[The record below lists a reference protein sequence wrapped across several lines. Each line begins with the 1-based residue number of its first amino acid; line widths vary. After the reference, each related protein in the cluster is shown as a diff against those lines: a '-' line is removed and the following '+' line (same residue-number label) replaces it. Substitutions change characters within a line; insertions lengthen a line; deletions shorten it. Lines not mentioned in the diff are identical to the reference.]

1 MMRTAIAPG
10 QVYRVEYRGSAGFAV
25 MTPNLMQGGAL
36 LMPKKDQPKCFPTA
50 SDSVRHAAL
59 CVVSPQTKSASYKLA
74 FDDPEFL
81 LRDELRAV
89 RLQLEI
95 MKPEIIQ
102 QEQGINA
109 TVVIFGG
116 ARIPDPETAAKRLQE
131 IEMQAKREPLSD
143 MASLRVSRA
152 RRVMA
157 KANYYE
163 EARELAR
170 LITASCINDDDC
182 DLVVATGGGPGIMEA
197 ANRGAHEAGGK
208 SIGLNIVLPHE
219 QAPNEYITPELCF
232 QFHYFA
238 MRKMHFLMRASALV
252 AFPGGYGTMDELF
265 ETLTLIQTRK
275 IKPLPVILFGREFW
289 NKAIDFDFLV
299 HEGVIAPEDKDLFY
313 VLEKAQDAWQI
324 IREFYDQHKVNT
336 AP

>member
-1 MMRTAIAPG
+1 MPPK
-10 QVYRVEYRGSAGFAV
+10 
-25 MTPNLMQGGAL
+25 TP
-36 LMPKKDQPKCFPTA
+36 PKCFPSA
-50 SDSVRHAAL
+50 SDDVKDAAL
-59 CVVSPQTKSASYKLA
+59 CVISPQTESESYKLA
-74 FDDPEFL
+74 FDDPQFL

-102 QEQGINA
+102 QELDVNS

-116 ARIPDPETAAKRLQE
+116 ARIPDPETAAKLLQE
-131 IEMQAKREPLSD
+131 EEMQAKREPLSE
-143 MASLRVSRA
+143 MASMRVSCA
-152 RRVMA
+152 QRVLA
-157 KANYYE
+157 KSNYYE

-170 LITASCINDDDC
+170 LITESCIHDTDC
-182 DLVVATGGGPGIMEA
+182 DLIVTTGGGPGIMEA
-197 ANRGAHEAGGK
+197 ANRGAFEAGGK

-238 MRKMHFLMRASALV
+238 MRKMHFLMRARVLV
-252 AFPGGYGTMDELF
+252 AFPGGFGTMDELF
-265 ETLTLIQTRK
+265 ETLTLIQTKK

-299 HEGVIAPEDKDLFY
+299 QEGVIAPEDINLFHT
-313 VLEKAQDAWQI
+313 VEKAQDAWKI
-324 IREFYDQHKVNT
+324 IREFYYESKNET
-336 AP
+336 AS

>member
-1 MMRTAIAPG
+1 
-10 QVYRVEYRGSAGFAV
+10 
-25 MTPNLMQGGAL
+25 
-36 LMPKKDQPKCFPTA
+36 MPDKKPPKCFPSA
-50 SDSVRHAAL
+50 GDSIKDAAL
-59 CVVSPQTKSASYKLA
+59 CVVSSQTKSKSYRLA

-81 LRDELRAV
+81 LRDEMRAV

-102 QEQGINA
+102 QELGINS
-109 TVVIFGG
+109 TIVMFGG

-131 IEMQAKREPLSD
+131 EEMQANREPLND
-143 MASLRVSRA
+143 MADMRVA
-152 RRVMA
+152 CA
-157 KANYYE
+157 KSVLEKSHYYE

-170 LITASCINDDDC
+170 RVTEHCLKDDSC
-182 DLVVATGGGPGIMEA
+182 DLVVTTGGGPGIMEA
-197 ANRGAHEAGGK
+197 ANRGAYEAGGK

-238 MRKMHFLMRASALV
+238 MRKMHFLMRAMALV

-275 IKPLPVILFGREFW
+275 IKPLPVILFGKEFW
-289 NKAIDFDFLV
+289 NTAVNFDFLV
-299 HEGVIAPEDKDLFY
+299 TEGVIAPEDKNLFY
-313 VLEKAQDAWQI
+313 SVEKADEAWKI
-324 IREFYDQHKVNT
+324 IREFYYNNKTEAV
-336 AP
+336 P

>member
-1 MMRTAIAPG
+1 
-10 QVYRVEYRGSAGFAV
+10 
-25 MTPNLMQGGAL
+25 
-36 LMPKKDQPKCFPTA
+36 MPEKKPPKCFPSA
-50 SDSVRHAAL
+50 GDSIKDAAL
-59 CVVSPQTKSASYKLA
+59 CVVSPQTKSKSYRLA

-81 LRDELRAV
+81 LRDEMRAV

-102 QEQGINA
+102 QELGINS
-109 TVVIFGG
+109 TVVMFGG

-131 IEMQAKREPLSD
+131 EEMQANREPLSD
-143 MASLRVSRA
+143 MADMRVRCA
-152 RRVMA
+152 RSVLE
-157 KANYYE
+157 KAHYYE

-170 LITASCINDDDC
+170 RITEHCLEDGGC
-182 DLVVATGGGPGIMEA
+182 DLVVTTGGGPGIMEA

-208 SIGLNIVLPHE
+208 SIGLNIVLPLE

-238 MRKMHFLMRASALV
+238 MRKMHFLMRAMALV

-275 IKPLPVILFGREFW
+275 IKPLPVILFGKEFW
-289 NKAIDFDFLV
+289 NTAVNFDFLV
-299 HEGVIAPEDKDLFY
+299 TEGVIAPEDKNLFY
-313 VLEKAQDAWQI
+313 SVEKADEAWKI
-324 IREFYDQHKVNT
+324 MREFYYNNKT
-336 AP
+336 EAAP

>member
-1 MMRTAIAPG
+1 MSG
-10 QVYRVEYRGSAGFAV
+10 
-25 MTPNLMQGGAL
+25 
-36 LMPKKDQPKCFPTA
+36 KKPPKCFPNA
-50 SDSVRHAAL
+50 SDSVKDATL
-59 CVVSPQTKSASYKLA
+59 CIVSPQTKSDSYKLA
-74 FDDPEFL
+74 FDDPQFL
-81 LRDELRAV
+81 LRDELRPV

-102 QEQGINA
+102 HEYGIHS

-116 ARIPDPETAAKRLQE
+116 SRIPDPETAAKRLQE
-131 IEMQAKREPLSD
+131 EERQAEREPLNE
-143 MASLRVSRA
+143 MATQRVSCA
-152 RRVMA
+152 KRVLA
-157 KANYYE
+157 KSNYYE

-170 LITASCINDDDC
+170 MVTETCLSDDDC
-182 DLVVATGGGPGIMEA
+182 DLVVTTGGGPGIMEA

-238 MRKMHFLMRASALV
+238 MRKMHFLMRARALV

-265 ETLTLIQTRK
+265 ETLTLIQTKK

-289 NKAIDFDFLV
+289 SRAIDFDFLV
-299 HEGVIAPEDKDLFY
+299 NEGVIGPEDKDLFTI
-313 VLEKAQDAWQI
+313 VEKAGEAWQI
-324 IREFYDQHKVNT
+324 IRTFYFQNDDEASQKSKEVGKV
-336 AP
+336 PSS